1 MATKT
6 SVGSGKWSVAG
17 TWDAGVP
24 ADGDDVVIATGHTVE
39 FDVDQSAFT
48 TGVKV
53 TITGTLTHT
62 TAAGSYCLF
71 LKTGASVVGAGTWN
85 IGTSG
90 APIPFASKHTVTGAA
105 GWYVDGVSGLTMT
118 VYAAE
123 PTTKI
128 IYLSGVEAIGQTVL
142 SVDTDVTGDIWAA
155 GDTIRINDIQKF
167 ESEERVIA
175 AGGIAAG
182 EITITAGLTAQKE
195 IGSSVILCTRN
206 VTIIANG
213 SDPIKSFL
221 DGKLTIAG
229 GHITAAARTAISGG
243 YCTFSGGII
252 NNASY
257 GISSTATMTGGVI
270 TACSYGLTGT
280 KITISGGIF
289 SGNNHAVSTGNDV
302 FVSGGLFVCNNN
314 CFYLSNIISLLGGT
328 YTKNGKLS
336 ERCTG
341 VIASNIVTSL
351 HTQDANWTNFIAN
364 NVGFGG
370 LIENVNYT
378 LFSKYVYSESI
389 DHDQVS
395 GAYKAWTVGGVTTKQ
410 AVTVP
415 VGYSSAMQ
423 TVLESATFEG
433 YWQKEITVGAGASVN
448 IEMNL
453 RKDASMTYLPRCIIF
468 NKATTDPFAGGTG
481 LYTFTMTNSVD
492 TWEDDLYTYTNSGS
506 EDVTLVIRCQGM
518 NATGNMYSALDIEQ
532 INVDLTSAT
541 ALINAIKAKTDQL
554 AFTVANQV
562 DANALTGGGG
572 ATAEDVR
579 LEMDA
584 NSTKLAAILED
595 TGTDGVVLK
604 AAGLAADAVTKIQN
618 GLATP
623 TNITA
628 GTITT
633 VTNLTNAPTD
643 MAKESTLTAIKGA
656 TWSDETLVAI
666 NAALEA
672 IDLSGVA
679 AAVWAAA
686 VRTLTQS
693 AASVVAVVS
702 GSDIT
707 CQRGDSL
714 SISLTDVGALTGY
727 SKVYFT
733 VKRDTAD
740 ADTASIIQIEKTAGL
755 KYLNGAVGTPANGS
769 LTIDDEASGDITIAL
784 DETETAKLDPGVYSY
799 DVQVVRT
806 AGTVSTLTEGTFT
819 VAADITRAT
828 A

>member
-1 MATKT
+1 MATRT
-6 SVGSGKWSVAG
+6 SVGSGLWSSVG
-17 TWDAGVP
+17 TWDTGIP
-24 ADGDDVVIATGHTVE
+24 ADNDVVVIASGHTVE
-39 FDVDQSAFT
+39 FDVDQSGFAN
-48 TGVKV
+48 GIDGL
-53 TITGTLTHT
+53 TITGTLSLTRT
-62 TAAGSYCLF
+62 TGTYYLKIKAA
-71 LKTGASVVGAGTWN
+71 KTIGGAGTFDC
-85 IGTSG
+85 GTSVS
-90 APIPFASKHTVTGAA
+90 PIPFAAKHTITGGS
-105 GWYVDGVSGLTMT
+105 GWYVNGAGGLTMT

-229 GHITAAARTAISGG
+229 GHITAAAKTAISGG
-243 YCTFSGGII
+243 SCTFSGGII

-270 TACSYGLTGT
+270 TACSYGLSGT

-289 SGNNHAVSTGNDV
+289 SGNNHAVSAGNDV

-328 YTKNGKLS
+328 YTKNAKLS

-341 VIASNIVTSL
+341 VIVSNIVTSL
-351 HTQDANWTNFIAN
+351 NTQDANWTNFIAN

-370 LIENVNYT
+370 STENVNYT
-378 LFSKYVYSESI
+378 SFSKYVYSESI

-395 GAYKAWTVGGVTTKQ
+395 GAYKAWTSGGVTTKQ

-423 TVLESATFEG
+423 TVLENATIEG
-433 YWQKEITVGAGASVN
+433 YWQKEMTVGAGASVN

-453 RKDASMTYLPRCIIF
+453 RKDASMTYLPRIIVF
-468 NKATTDPFAGGTG
+468 NKASTDPFAGGAG
-481 LYTFTMTNSVD
+481 LYTFTMTDSID

-518 NATGNMYSALDIEQ
+518 NATGNMYSALEVEQ
-532 INVDLTSAT
+532 INVDLTSAI
-541 ALINAIKAKTDQL
+541 ALINGVKAKTDQL
-554 AFTVANQV
+554 VFTVANQV

-572 ATAEDVR
+572 GVLDPEDIR
-579 LEMDA
+579 
-584 NSTKLAAILED
+584 SAI
-595 TGTDGVVLK
+595 
-604 AAGLAADAVTKIQN
+604 GLASA
-618 GLATP
+618 
-623 TNITA
+623 
-628 GTITT
+628 
-633 VTNLTNAPTD
+633 NLDNQ
-643 MAKESTLTAIKGA
+643 
-656 TWSDETLVAI
+656 
-666 NAALEA
+666 
-672 IDLSGVA
+672 LSGVA

-693 AASVVAVVS
+693 AASVIATVT

-714 SISLTDVGALTGY
+714 SASLTDVGALTGY

-733 VKRDTAD
+733 VKRDYAD

-755 KYLNGAVGTPANGS
+755 KYLNGATGTPANGS
-769 LTIDDEASGDITIAL
+769 LTIDDEATGDITIAL
-784 DETETAKLDPGVYSY
+784 DEVETAKLDPGVYVY

-806 AGTVSTLTEGTFT
+806 AGTVSTLTAGTFE
-819 VAADITRAT
+819 VAADVTRAT